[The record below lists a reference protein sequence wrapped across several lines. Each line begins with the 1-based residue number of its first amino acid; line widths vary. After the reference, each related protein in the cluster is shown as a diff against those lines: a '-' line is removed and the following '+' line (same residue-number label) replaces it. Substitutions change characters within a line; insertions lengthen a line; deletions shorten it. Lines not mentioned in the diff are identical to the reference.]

1 MMKALCTAL
10 LLLGVAHSASAQTFD
25 AFVQSVL
32 ATDAPQQ
39 QARVDSF
46 LTAAPSVPYFE
57 SDTVAVFLWSGSAS
71 SMTVAGDFNGWSAN
85 AWPMTRLGSTTLW
98 YRSATFATDARLDY
112 KLVRNGSS
120 WILDPRNPLRVSG
133 GFGPNSELAMPGYV
147 QPAEIVP
154 DPSVPKGTLT
164 SHTFTSAVMGN
175 SRRVQVYVPAGYD
188 ATGPFKYPV
197 IVYHDGGEYISLASV
212 PTILDN
218 LISWPWIVPI
228 VAVFVDPLNR
238 EQEYWTTRSSA
249 FVEMVVTEL
258 MPWVRANW
266 NVSTDPFFTAV
277 TGASLGGLISTRL
290 CFEHPEVFGKCGIY
304 SPSWWVD
311 DEALIDA
318 VVAQPNPGQQWYL
331 DWGTYEGS
339 ISRITPD
346 ALAAMRA
353 SGIYVRGNEWNEGHS
368 WGSWRAHQD
377 DMFMRFFPVAISN
390 TERPDVPAPT
400 SLTIFP
406 NPTSGTASV
415 SITTN
420 RPGPVTLTLVD
431 PLGRTVRTFPSRY
444 LAPGTESM
452 ELDLSRLTSGTY
464 FLVSSTP
471 SGTFSRLLTIFN

>member
-1 MMKALCTAL
+1 MLFAVSM
-10 LLLGVAHSASAQTFD
+10 AHPATAQTFD

-32 ATDAPQQ
+32 ATDTSQQ

-98 YRSATFATDARLDY
+98 YRTETFASDARLDY

-147 QPAEIVP
+147 QPAEIVA

-164 SHTFTSAVMGN
+164 SHTFTSTVMGN

-188 ATGPFKYPV
+188 ATRIYPFPV
-197 IVYHDGGEYISLASV
+197 VVYHDGGEYVSLASV
-212 PTILDN
+212 PTVLDN
-218 LISWPWIVPI
+218 LIARAEMDHV

-238 EQEYWTTRSSA
+238 EQEYWTTRSAA
-249 FVEMVVTEL
+249 FVDMVVTEL
-258 MPWVRANW
+258 MPWVRTNW
-266 NVSTDPFFTAV
+266 NVTSDSFSTAV

-290 CFEHPEVFGKCGIY
+290 CFEHPEVFGLCGIY

-311 DEALIDA
+311 NKALINA
-318 VVAQPNPGQQWYL
+318 VIAEPNPGQRWYL
-331 DWGTYEGS
+331 DWGTYDGS
-339 ISRITPD
+339 ASTNTPE
-346 ALAAMRA
+346 ALAAMQA
-353 SGIYVRGNEWNEGHS
+353 AGFDVVGNEWNEGHS

-377 DMFMRFFPVAISN
+377 NMLSLFFPAAFVN
-390 TERPDVPAPT
+390 TERPDAPTPT

-406 NPTSGTASV
+406 NPTTGTASV
-415 SITTN
+415 TITTN
-420 RPGPVTLTLVD
+420 RPGPLTLSLVD
-431 PLGRTVRTFPSRY
+431 PLGRTVRTFPGRY
-444 LAPGTESM
+444 LAPGTEAIN
-452 ELDLSRLTSGTY
+452 LDLSGLASGTY
-464 FLVSSTP
+464 LLVSSTP
-471 SGTFSRLLTIFN
+471 SGTTTRPVTIFH